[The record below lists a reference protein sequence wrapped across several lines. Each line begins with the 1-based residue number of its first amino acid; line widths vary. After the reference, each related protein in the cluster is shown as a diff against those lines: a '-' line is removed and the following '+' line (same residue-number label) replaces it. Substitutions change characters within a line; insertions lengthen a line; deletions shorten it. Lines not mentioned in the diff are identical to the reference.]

1 MTPKTGEDLFR
12 RMGNMAPS
20 KSTLDRLP
28 KELAERVNDDRASFE
43 AELRD
48 AMIVPEHA
56 TTVMVSLDGVLA
68 PMNDGGAVEK
78 KAKTAAR
85 GQITKGPAGY
95 REVGLRDAVL
105 LRPRR
110 RLPRRRANGPHAGA
124 AQGKPEE
131 VAARGTEVRARPA
144 SDLRVVKAADGAID
158 NWTFLHNEVPDGV
171 EVVDFFHA
179 AEHLNDAIAAAL
191 RRRHGGEPAQVRGPA
206 PRAARRPGGSD
217 EGHSRADLLRNKHPG
232 KTDVAKNWPTSASAA
247 TACDTPS
254 CASRVCRSAPAS
266 RRLHARRSSPS
277 G

>member
-1 MTPKTGEDLFR
+1 M
-12 RMGNMAPS
+12 
-20 KSTLDRLP
+20 
-28 KELAERVNDDRASFE
+28 NDDRASFE

-78 KAKTAAR
+78 KAKTARAR
-85 GQITKGPAGY
+85 PDHQGPGWLP
-95 REVGLRDAVL
+95 RGGLRDAVL

-124 AQGKPEE
+124 ALGKPEE

-179 AEHLNDAIAAAL
+179 AEHLNDAIAAAYGVGTVES
-191 RRRHGGEPAQVRGPA
+191 RRKF
-206 PRAARRPGGSD
+206 
-217 EGHSRADLLRNKHPG
+217 ADLRHVLLEDPEGVTKVIRALTDLRNKHPG
-232 KTDVAKNWPTSASAA
+232 KTDVARNWPTSASAA